1 LGSEDKA
8 LAASHRLGE
17 SGYRVT
23 AIRPPTVPVG
33 TSRLRITLSTAHS
46 VAQVDGLLAA
56 LDQVMGDDAIVA
68 GASVH
73 ESVPGVF
80 A

>member
-1 LGSEDKA
+1 
-8 LAASHRLGE
+8 
-17 SGYRVT
+17 
-23 AIRPPTVPVG
+23 
-33 TSRLRITLSTAHS
+33 

-73 ESVPGVF
+73 ESVPGVV